1 MPRVLRFPLHKGTAF
16 AISAD
21 GNPPPSYL
29 PEKELEEHLK
39 KEKYLPLFGLNLP
52 GGAVIT
58 RTGIHP
64 NGGPSIW
71 ALCDESQEKEMRF
84 FLIAGTG
91 RELPECVMDG
101 IPLDSLQL
109 IEQTANGQKLI
120 IEHVFEIPASSV
132 KQYAAA

>member
-1 MPRVLRFPLHKGTAF
+1 MPRVLRYSFHKGTAF

-29 PEKELEEHLK
+29 PEKDLEEHLK
-39 KEKYLPLFGLNLP
+39 TEKYLPLFGLMLP

-64 NGGPSIW
+64 TGPSIW
-71 ALCDESQEKEMRF
+71 ALCDESQPKEMRF
-84 FLIAGTG
+84 FLLAPTG

-109 IEQTANGQKLI
+109 IEQTPNGQKLV

-132 KQYAAA
+132 KQYTAA